1 MTTTHTHSRYLTL
14 GMMLV
19 ATNMR
24 LPITMMPGLISSLK
38 QSLGLPSSMAGMLT
52 TIPLLTFAIMS
63 PLLAR
68 WGRRFGNEV
77 TIYAMLVILAVG
89 SYLRVVPSIVLLL
102 LGTLLVGIGADGGNV
117 LLPAIIKDN
126 FPTKIGLATSAYT
139 VSMLLVG
146 SLGTGLSGI
155 MAAHWSLPVV
165 MAVLSAVGLVNLITW
180 LPNLKHNH
188 REPVLPK
195 ETATESTIH
204 PSVWRLPI
212 AWVVTAFFG
221 LQALVYYSMLTWL
234 PTILVA
240 HGFSTI
246 TAGNLV
252 TVMQLSGLPLA
263 FLVPT
268 TAGKRHGVPIML
280 AIIGIGFI
288 GGIGGIL
295 LPGLSLPVAVFL
307 NIILGFGSGAAFNLA
322 VVFFTRKTTNGFET
336 ADLSGMAQSAGYL
349 LAAIG
354 PVLFGWLG
362 SHVGWDLVIWLAVG
376 FSALL
381 TLSGVV
387 VQRHAT
393 IYD

>member
-1 MTTTHTHSRYLTL
+1 
-14 GMMLV
+14 
-19 ATNMR
+19 
-24 LPITMMPGLISSLK
+24 
-38 QSLGLPSSMAGMLT
+38 
-52 TIPLLTFAIMS
+52 
-63 PLLAR
+63 
-68 WGRRFGNEV
+68 
-77 TIYAMLVILAVG
+77 
-89 SYLRVVPSIVLLL
+89 
-102 LGTLLVGIGADGGNV
+102 
-117 LLPAIIKDN
+117 
-126 FPTKIGLATSAYT
+126 
-139 VSMLLVG
+139 
-146 SLGTGLSGI
+146 
-155 MAAHWSLPVV
+155 
-165 MAVLSAVGLVNLITW
+165 
-180 LPNLKHNH
+180 
-188 REPVLPK
+188 
-195 ETATESTIH
+195 
-204 PSVWRLPI
+204 
-212 AWVVTAFFG
+212 
-221 LQALVYYSMLTWL
+221 MLTWL

-268 TAGKRHGVPIML
+268 TAGKRHGVPSML

-295 LPGLSLPVAVFL
+295 LPGLSLPVAVIL

-362 SHVGWDLVIWLAVG
+362 SHVGWNLVIWLAVG

-381 TLSGVV
+381 TLSGVI

>member
-89 SYLRVVPSIVLLL
+89 SYLRVVPSIALLL

-195 ETATESTIH
+195 ETAIKSTTH

-263 FLVPT
+263 FFVPT

-295 LPGLSLPVAVFL
+295 LPGLSLPVAVIL

-362 SHVGWDLVIWLAVG
+362 SHVGWNLVIWLAVG

-381 TLSGVV
+381 TLSGVI

>member
-89 SYLRVVPSIVLLL
+89 SYLRVVPSIALLL

-165 MAVLSAVGLVNLITW
+165 MAILSAVGLVNLVTW

-188 REPVLPK
+188 REPVLPTPT
-195 ETATESTIH
+195 ETKSTAH

-268 TAGKRHGVPIML
+268 MAGKRHGVPIML

-295 LPGLSLPVAVFL
+295 LPGLSLSVAVIL

-362 SHVGWDLVIWLAVG
+362 SHVGWNLVIWLAVG

-381 TLSGVV
+381 TLSGVI